1 MGIMA
6 KQTGKHGAR
15 KSLLGS
21 IAVALAICFTG
32 YLFVTNLRINRTAFV
47 TSDTGQMVERNS
59 QRAKALREDVKEL
72 DSKINLLNKTLTSS
86 PSGSDSSDDTGA
98 STMLPAIQGPGITVT
113 LNDSPLWKTAVNG
126 SGSSANINDYV
137 IHQQDIEAVVNALW
151 KGGAEAITIQ
161 GQRVL
166 FNSAVV
172 CIGNVL
178 MLQGHQYS
186 PPYRISA
193 IGSIEDMVE
202 ALDDSPAIQT
212 YKDYVSTFG
221 LGWKVEKRG
230 NMKFLESSAM
240 LQPLRFAS
248 VPKDADIIGNIP
260 QHHSTRQ

>member
-1 MGIMA
+1 MA
-6 KQTGKHGAR
+6 KQTGRHGAK
-15 KSLLGS
+15 KSLFGS
-21 IAVALAICFTG
+21 VAAALAICFTG
-32 YLFVTNLRINRTAFV
+32 YLFITNLRINRTAFV

-59 QRAKALREDVKEL
+59 QRAKDLREDVKEL
-72 DSKINLLNKTLTSS
+72 DSKVNLLNKTLTSTS
-86 PSGSDSSDDTGA
+86 NGSESSDDTGT
-98 STMLPAIQGPGITVT
+98 STMLPAVQGPGITVT
-113 LNDSPLWKTAVNG
+113 LNDSPLWKTVING
-126 SGSSANINDYV
+126 SGSSSNINDYV

-151 KGGAEAITIQ
+151 RGGAEAMTIQ

-186 PPYRISA
+186 PPYKISA
-193 IGSIEDMVE
+193 IGSVENMLE

-221 LGWKVEKRG
+221 LGWKAEKRG
-230 NMKFLESSAM
+230 NLKFLESSAL

-248 VPKDADIIGNIP
+248 VPKDADFIGNIP

>member
-1 MGIMA
+1 MSIMA
-6 KQTGKHGAR
+6 KQTGRHGAK
-15 KSLLGS
+15 KSLLS
-21 IAVALAICFTG
+21 SVAVALAICFTG
-32 YLFVTNLRINRTAFV
+32 YLFITNLRINRTAFV

-59 QRAKALREDVKEL
+59 QRAKDLREDVKEL
-72 DSKINLLNKTLTSS
+72 DSKVNLLNKTLTST
-86 PSGSDSSDDTGA
+86 PNGSESSDDTGT

-126 SGSSANINDYV
+126 SGSSSNINDYV

-151 KGGAEAITIQ
+151 RGGAEAMTIQ

-166 FNSAVV
+166 FNSAVI
-172 CIGNVL
+172 CIGNVII
-178 MLQGHQYS
+178 LQGHQYS

-193 IGSIEDMVE
+193 IGSVENMLE

-230 NMKFLESSAM
+230 NLKFLESSAL

-248 VPKDADIIGNIP
+248 VPKDADFIGNIP